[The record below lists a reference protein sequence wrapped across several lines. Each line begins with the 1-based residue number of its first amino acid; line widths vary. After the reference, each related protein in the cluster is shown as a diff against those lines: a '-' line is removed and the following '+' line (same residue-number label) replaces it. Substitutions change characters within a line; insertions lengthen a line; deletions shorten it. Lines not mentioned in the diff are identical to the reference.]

1 MSDNERTYGENITY
15 VAISPDGSIAATFN
29 PYTSSISIEKVVK
42 NDVENH
48 KATDSKSTD
57 KSIEEVMN
65 NDEKIEKATD
75 TTDKSF
81 ISIEM
86 AAKNDEKVTYSK
98 ATKTTIKIDIKKF
111 FDKKPSNIIGWSLA
125 VSDIIDK
132 DIGLV
137 AISCITEED
146 MNSKRNEE
154 VNNLQILLGR
164 IKQLLQNFVKL
175 SIPYCLIFFFLI
187 FIIFLSLPIILSA
200 SLLCLFVLLNLYYF
214 IRLCTSYYVA
224 SKDDIEQFRLS
235 FISSNGI
242 VKLFKFS
249 FSNYANDDN
258 NSSIYLFGGVVSFLK
273 NSKNSFTLICM
284 NYTKIQKLNINLY
297 WDNYVSEEGSYLLP
311 ENLFDK
317 LESIRDA
324 KLKWKYLSKLTY
336 QEFLIVNASC
346 KNKRCI
352 ELYNINTLQ
361 LVNVFRTNSNSNDNE
376 PGIFAISTD
385 SRLFAYSYGNH
396 TITIY
401 LMESGLKVVSRRFC
415 NKIKFLEFIEKDKKL
430 FIIDEDEEDGK
441 SIEKFYIW
449 VLSGLDDHLVI
460 EHNTSILSNYDCL
473 TKANGMVV
481 FLDNKN
487 NIGNLHNLINNG
499 NSTIKSNKH
508 YDYEESFKR
517 FKDLY
522 TKMINYENKPELDE
536 GMAII
541 IACKFLAHLYDN
553 RNDQD
558 KSIDSN
564 HQELVNEII
573 NFIKDF
579 IKYCPDHWSF
589 LEVQYP
595 LMAYLIYSRSFSLI
609 KYILFKQDYISY
621 TKDLHRPQNKY
632 VSYPYYNDLKLYD
645 DLKLKDDANDLE
657 LALNFR
663 QGRDAIMLAYL
674 LEYYSKQ
681 YINYGEI
688 GWMINVTKILPKLS
702 ADYME
707 SLYYLYFNKN
717 GFISDGSIYCDG
729 RYNFSIRRF
738 KIIGDTLNLKI
749 YIPLTQLIPANSSTF
764 FEYNKIR
771 DGELDNFYIVPN
783 FTTYNE
789 KIEEKSGGI
798 FSIIL
803 YWLRKIFLP
812 PGYKNLDYKGH
823 KSFLYIESKDII
835 FDNPFIEAVMTSR
848 WRQAKIY
855 WTIPLIFYIIF
866 LFLFSFLSQLYLS
879 DNDDKNKYNATFMT
893 MVGIFYYVGIYLL
906 TIEFTELR
914 KYKIKYLTLF
924 NVFDL
929 CSIILGVI
937 VFTLIF
943 VRSFNEIIE
952 INNEGIVILLT
963 VTTLILWIEM
973 LLWLRL
979 FTEVAVYIYIFGNI
993 LKKIIPFFVF
1003 MIILTI
1009 GFGHSM
1015 FVLFG
1020 HPSLL
1025 DLNPSASTYTLDNGT
1040 TKLKLTG
1047 EIPENPFDTIWDA
1060 ILSTYYWNT
1069 INFSGYDYW
1078 PLKLFAFIAN
1088 VILVLILLNMI
1099 IALMNDTFNKAK
1111 EDANLGLVTFRA
1123 GLIDEY
1129 ERLDN
1134 SFFRKLLHSNS
1145 PYICFHQNHDIME
1158 KWIEKTEKK
1167 FKDIK
1172 LYSLFDD
1179 DKDKSWLY

>member
-29 PYTSSISIEKVVK
+29 PYTSSISIEKVMK

-48 KATDSKSTD
+48 KATDSKSTE

-86 AAKNDEKVTYSK
+86 AAENDGESEKVTNSK
-98 ATKTTIKIDIKKF
+98 AMKTTIKIDIKKF

-146 MNSKRNEE
+146 MNPKRNEE
-154 VNNLQILLGR
+154 VNNLQILLSR
-164 IKQLLQNFVKL
+164 IKQLFQNFFKL
-175 SIPYCLIFFFLI
+175 SVPYCLIFFFLMV
-187 FIIFLSLPIILSA
+187 IIFLSLPIFLSA
-200 SLLCLFVLLNLYYF
+200 SLLCFFVLLNLYYF
-214 IRLCTSYYVA
+214 IRLCTSYYAA

-258 NSSIYLFGGVVSFLK
+258 NNSIYLFGGVVSFLK
-273 NSKNSFTLICM
+273 NSKNSFTLICV

-317 LESIRDA
+317 LKSIRDA
-324 KLKWKYLSKLTY
+324 KLKWKHLSKLTY
-336 QEFLIVNASC
+336 QEFLIVNASQ
-346 KNKRCI
+346 RYI
-352 ELYNINTLQ
+352 ELYNLDTLQ
-361 LVNVFRTNSNSNDNE
+361 LVNVLHYNEYSDNNE

-385 SRLFAYSYGNH
+385 SRLFACCYGD
-396 TITIY
+396 TISIY
-401 LMESGLKVVSRRFC
+401 LMESGLKVVTKYFNR
-415 NKIKFLEFIEKDKKL
+415 KTKFLEFIEKDKKL
-430 FIIDEDEEDGK
+430 FIIGEDEE
-441 SIEKFYIW
+441 SNVKFHIW
-449 VLSGLDDHLVI
+449 VLSGCLDDHLVI

-487 NIGNLHNLINNG
+487 NIGSLHSLINNC
-499 NSTIKSNKH
+499 TIKSEKH
-508 YDYEESFKR
+508 HNYVKFQESFEN
-517 FKDLY
+517 FKVLY
-522 TKMINYENKPELDE
+522 TKINYENKPELDE
-536 GMAII
+536 DMAII
-541 IACKFLAHLYDN
+541 IACKFLAYLYDN

-558 KSIDSN
+558 KSINFN

-573 NFIKDF
+573 FFIKDF
-579 IKYCPDHWSF
+579 IKCCPDHWK
-589 LEVQYP
+589 LMEVQYP

-609 KYILFKQDYISY
+609 KDILFRQSYNLKYIM
-621 TKDLHRPQNKY
+621 TDLHRPQNKY
-632 VSYPYYNDLKLYD
+632 YPYYNDLKLYD

-663 QGRDAIMLAYL
+663 QGRDAVMLAYL

-681 YINYGEI
+681 YMKYGEI

-702 ADYME
+702 ADYLE
-707 SLYYLYFNKN
+707 SLYYLYFNKP
-717 GFISDGSIYCDG
+717 GFG
-729 RYNFSIRRF
+729 RYNFPIRRF
-738 KIIGDTLNLKI
+738 KIIGNTLNLKI
-749 YIPLTQLIPANSSTF
+749 YIPLTQLIPAKSSTF

-783 FTTYNE
+783 FTAYDE

-798 FSIIL
+798 LGIIF
-803 YWLRKIFLP
+803 YWLRKILLP

-823 KSFLYIESKDII
+823 KSFLCIESKDII

-866 LFLFSFLSQLYLS
+866 LFLFSFLSQHYLS

-906 TIEFTELR
+906 TIEFIEIR

-943 VRSFNEIIE
+943 VKSFNVINE
-952 INNEGIVILLT
+952 INNERIVILLT

-1111 EDANLGLVTFRA
+1111 EDGNLGLVTFRA
-1123 GLIDEY
+1123 GLIDDY

-1145 PYICFHQNHDIME
+1145 PYICFHQNPDIME
-1158 KWIEKTEKK
+1158 KWTTKTEKK

-1179 DKDKSWLY
+1179 DKDDSWLY